1 MADLRRWKRR
11 IRARRATVIVVTVVL
26 VGGGAAVAWAA
37 TRPASTAY
45 RTAFAGPAS
54 VTDSLAAIGTLQ
66 PVSQATVAFPMS
78 GQVASVG
85 VQVGSSVVAGQTLA
99 VLNTTGLATTV
110 SSDQSAVATAQ
121 AKLAADQ
128 TSQTTVPASQ
138 TTTPSA
144 STGSSSRSGSS
155 SSSKLTTLLQGLAAD
170 QNAVRKAQ
178 QQVDADLVLVT
189 AVDKQLAATCPA
201 VVQSLTGAQSK
212 PTDPPATSDTTAPP
226 ATSVTPTPPPV
237 DVTGCTDLINQ
248 ASADE
253 AKTATDERGLSTSV
267 ATLSTA
273 LNQVV
278 AAVGQTATTP
288 APSTPAPSSSGGSSG
303 SRSGTSG
310 SGSSGPASAN
320 QIAADQAAVDAA
332 NAQLAAAQQ
341 NLAAATLVSPIAGTV
356 ADVTMTAGQNASANS
371 TTAHIMVVGPGEDE
385 VMTAVND
392 TSVGQVKPGQPATI
406 TPDGVTKPI
415 AGKVTS
421 IGALGSTTSGGSAS
435 YPVTITLDP
444 TSQPLFNG
452 ATASVAITLGT
463 AQAPVTVP
471 TSAVQTLGPFSIV
484 SKMVNGKPTTTRVTL
499 GVVGAT
505 VTQITSGL
513 KAGDEVMLA
522 NITEPMP
529 TSGNTNA
536 RAFVGGRA
544 AFAGGGG
551 AGFAGG
557 GGGGAG
563 GGGAGG
569 GGGAAGAG
577 GAAKGAPAGGG

>member
-1 MADLRRWKRR
+1 MADLRRWQRR

-66 PVSQATVAFPMS
+66 PVSQATVAFPMA
-78 GQVASVG
+78 GQVASVS
-85 VQVGSSVVAGQTLA
+85 VQVGSSVSVGQTLA

-110 SSDQSAVATAQ
+110 SSDQSAVASAQ

-128 TSQTTVPASQ
+128 TSQTAVPASSQ
-138 TTTPSA
+138 TTTPS
-144 STGSSSRSGSS
+144 SSRSSSS
-155 SSSKLTTLLQGLAAD
+155 SSSKLTGLLQGLSAD
-170 QNAVRKAQ
+170 QNAVRRAQ
-178 QQVDADLVLVT
+178 QQVDADLVLVS

-201 VVQSLTGAQSK
+201 VVQALTAGQK
-212 PTDPPATSDTTAPP
+212 PADPPSSSA
-226 ATSVTPTPPPV
+226 VPTPPPTSSTTPPPP

-253 AKTATDERGLSTSV
+253 SKTANDERGLSTSV

-278 AAVGQTATTP
+278 AAVGQTA
-288 APSTPAPSSSGGSSG
+288 STPAPSSPAPSSSSAG
-303 SRSGTSG
+303 RSG
-310 SGSSGPASAN
+310 SGSSSGPASAN

-341 NLAAATLVSPIAGTV
+341 NMAAATLVSPIAGTV
-356 ADVTMTAGQNASANS
+356 ADVTLTAGQNASANS
-371 TTAHIMVVGPGEDE
+371 TTAHIMIVGPGEDE

-392 TSVGQVKPGQPATI
+392 TSVGKVKPGQLASV

-444 TSQPLFNG
+444 TSESLFNG

-463 AQAPVTVP
+463 AQAAVTVP
-471 TSAVQTLGPFSIV
+471 TSAVQTIGAFSIV
-484 SKMVNGKPTTTRVTL
+484 SKMVSGKPTTTRVTL
-499 GVVGAT
+499 GVVGAM

-522 NITEPMP
+522 NISEPMP
-529 TSGNTNA
+529 TSGNTNV
-536 RAFVGGRA
+536 RGFGGGGRA
-544 AFAGGGG
+544 AFGGGG
-551 AGFAGG
+551 GGFTGG

-563 GGGAGG
+563 
-569 GGGAAGAG
+569 AAGAG
-577 GAAKGAPAGGG
+577 GAGAAGRGAAAPGG

>member
-11 IRARRATVIVVTVVL
+11 IQARRATVIVVTVLV
-26 VGGGAAVAWAA
+26 VGGGAAGAWAA
-37 TRPASTAY
+37 TRPAATSY
-45 RTAFAGPAS
+45 RIAIAGPAS
-54 VTDSLAAIGTLQ
+54 VTESLAAIGTLQ
-66 PVSQATVAFPMS
+66 PVSQATVAFPMA
-78 GQVASVG
+78 GQVASVS
-85 VQVGSSVVAGQTLA
+85 VQLGSSVTVGQTLA

-110 SSDQSAVATAQ
+110 SSDQSAVASAQ

-144 STGSSSRSGSS
+144 STGSSSRSSSSSS
-155 SSSKLTTLLQGLAAD
+155 SSSKLTALLQGLAAD

-178 QQVDADLVLVT
+178 QQVDADLVLVS

-201 VVQSLTGAQSK
+201 VVQSLTAGQTK
-212 PTDPPATSDTTAPP
+212 PTDPPAPSDTTAP
-226 ATSVTPTPPPV
+226 TPTTTPPPV

-248 ASADE
+248 ASTDE
-253 AKTATDERGLSTSV
+253 AKTATDERGLSSSV

-278 AAVGQTATTP
+278 TAVGQTATTTP
-288 APSTPAPSSSGGSSG
+288 APSTSTPSTGSST
-303 SRSGTSG
+303 SRSATSGSG

-341 NLAAATLVSPIAGTV
+341 NLAAATLVSPITGTV
-356 ADVTMTAGQNASANS
+356 AAVTMTAGQNATANS
-371 TTAHIMVVGPGEDE
+371 TTAHIMIVGPGEDE
-385 VMTAVND
+385 ITTAVND
-392 TSVGQVKPGQPATI
+392 TSVGKVKPGQSATV
-406 TPDGVTKPI
+406 TPDGATKPI

-421 IGALGSTTSGGSAS
+421 IGALGTTTSGGAAS
-435 YPVTITLDP
+435 YPVTITLAP

-463 AQAPVTVP
+463 AQAAVTVP
-471 TSAVQTLGPFSIV
+471 TSAVQTVGAFSLV
-484 SKMVNGKPTTTRVTL
+484 SKMVNGQPTNTRVTL

-529 TSGNTNA
+529 TGNTNA
-536 RAFVGGRA
+536 RNFGGGGRA
-544 AFAGGGG
+544 AFG
-551 AGFAGG
+551 GG

-563 GGGAGG
+563 AAGAG

-577 GAAKGAPAGGG
+577 RGTTTGGG

>member
-45 RTAFAGPAS
+45 RTALAGPAS

-66 PVSQATVAFPMS
+66 PVSQATVAFPMA

-85 VQVGSSVVAGQTLA
+85 VQVGSSVAAGQTLA

-110 SSDQSAVATAQ
+110 SSDQSSVATAQ

-144 STGSSSRSGSS
+144 TTGSSSRSGSS

-212 PTDPPATSDTTAPP
+212 PTDPPATSDTTTVPP
-226 ATSVTPTPPPV
+226 PTTTTPPPV
-237 DVTGCTDLINQ
+237 DVTGCTDLIDQ

-253 AKTATDERGLSTSV
+253 AKTATDERGLSSSV

-278 AAVGQTATTP
+278 AAVGQTASTP
-288 APSTPAPSSSGGSSG
+288 APSTPSAPSGGSSTG
-303 SRSGTSG
+303 RSGT

-320 QIAADQAAVDAA
+320 QIAADQASVDAA

-392 TSVGQVKPGQPATI
+392 TSVGQVKPGQPAMI

-536 RAFVGGRA
+536 RAFVGGGGRA

-551 AGFAGG
+551 GG
-557 GGGGAG
+557 GGGFTG
-563 GGGAGG
+563 GGGGGG
-569 GGGAAGAG
+569 GGGAAGAA
-577 GAAKGAPAGGG
+577 GAGKGAPTGGG

>member
-11 IRARRATVIVVTVVL
+11 VQARRATVIVVTVLV
-26 VGGGAAVAWAA
+26 VGGGAAGAWAA
-37 TRPASTAY
+37 TRPAATAY
-45 RTAFAGPAS
+45 RTAIAGPAS
-54 VTDSLAAIGTLQ
+54 VTESLAAIGTLQ
-66 PVSQATVAFPMS
+66 PVSQATVAFPMA
-78 GQVASVG
+78 GQVASVS
-85 VQVGSSVVAGQTLA
+85 VQVGSSVTAGQTLA

-110 SSDQSAVATAQ
+110 SSDQSAVASAQ

-138 TTTPSA
+138 TTTPSS
-144 STGSSSRSGSS
+144 STSRSSSS
-155 SSSKLTTLLQGLAAD
+155 SSSKLTALLQGLAAD

-178 QQVDADLVLVT
+178 QQVDADLVLVS

-201 VVQSLTGAQSK
+201 VVQSLTAGQTK
-212 PTDPPATSDTTAPP
+212 PTDPPAASDTTAPP
-226 ATSVTPTPPPV
+226 PPSTTTPPP
-237 DVTGCTDLINQ
+237 DVTGCTDLIDQ
-248 ASADE
+248 ASTDE
-253 AKTATDERGLSTSV
+253 AKTATDERGLSSSV

-278 AAVGQTATTP
+278 TVVGQTATTP
-288 APSTPAPSSSGGSSG
+288 APSSTPSSG
-303 SRSGTSG
+303 SSSSSRSATTG

-341 NLAAATLVSPIAGTV
+341 NLAAATLVSPITGTV
-356 ADVTMTAGQNASANS
+356 AAVTMTAGQNATANS
-371 TTAHIMVVGPGEDE
+371 TSAHVMVVGPGEDE
-385 VMTAVND
+385 VTTAVND
-392 TSVGQVKPGQPATI
+392 TSVGKVKPGQSATV
-406 TPDGVTKPI
+406 TPDGATKPI

-435 YPVTITLDP
+435 YPVTITLAP
-444 TSQPLFNG
+444 TSEQLFNG

-463 AQAPVTVP
+463 AQATVTVP
-471 TSAVQTLGPFSIV
+471 TSAVQTLGQFSLV
-484 SKMVNGKPTTTRVTL
+484 SKMVNGKPANTRVTL

-505 VTQITSGL
+505 VVQITSGL

-529 TSGNTNA
+529 TANTNA
-536 RAFVGGRA
+536 RNFGGRA
-544 AFAGGGG
+544 AFGGGGG

-557 GGGGAG
+557 GGAGA
-563 GGGAGG
+563 
-569 GGGAAGAG
+569 GAAGAG
-577 GAAKGAPAGGG
+577 GAGRGATTGGG